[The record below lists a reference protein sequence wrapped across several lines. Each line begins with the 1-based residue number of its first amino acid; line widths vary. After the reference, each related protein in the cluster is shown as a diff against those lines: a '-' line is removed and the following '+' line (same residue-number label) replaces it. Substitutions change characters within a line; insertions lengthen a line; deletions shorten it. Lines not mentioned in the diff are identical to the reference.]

1 MKTIGITGGIGSGK
15 STVTEFLKGKNYP
28 VIDADMIAREI
39 VEPGSE
45 VLAQLVSHFGG
56 SILNPDGTLNRKA
69 LADLA
74 FANPSEKLML
84 DKITHG
90 AILDMVSKRISALK
104 NSMKASLLFVD
115 AALLIESGLNRQ
127 MDEVWLV
134 TAHEALRIKRVV
146 ARDRLDA
153 ERVKKR
159 IRMQMSDEQKSRLA
173 YRIIDNSGTK
183 EELYQAL
190 EKILREYETF

>member
-115 AALLIESGLNRQ
+115 AALLIESGLYRQ

>member
-74 FANPSEKLML
+74 FANPSQKLML